1 MLYVIEPTRSDTY
14 LRVKDYFFNKKNE
27 YIHNTI
33 IIYMCYDYIVPE
45 IEQYVLTLLTL
56 SGQLTQPIRFWTIVD
71 NNIAKLLQ

>member
-27 YIHNTI
+27 YIHNII

-45 IEQYVLTLLTL
+45 IGQYVLTLLTL
-56 SGQLTQPIRFWTIVD
+56 SGQLT
-71 NNIAKLLQ
+71 